1 MYNFTFSS
9 AQKTNMMK
17 EAEKY
22 FKKCSKEDATGKLQ
36 NLIIEASFIFIN
48 SLIEYK
54 HEHFIKLAY
63 CGLNGETD

>member
-1 MYNFTFSS
+1 
-9 AQKTNMMK
+9 MMK

-22 FKKCSKEDATGKLQ
+22 WKKCNKEDATGKLQ

-54 HEHFIKLAY
+54 HEYFIKLAY
-63 CGLNGETD
+63 CGLDG